1 MPGYVESTQQLVTEI
16 FVRDIHSSVQFYRR
30 LRFEVF
36 RENGTFAVLTWENH
50 RLFLDQLEDLPP
62 PPVFPQANMRVM
74 VPNVDDYW
82 KLAGEIGAPVLSPIS
97 ELRIATT
104 RDEIVIQEGE

>member
-30 LRFEVF
+30 LGFEVF

-50 RLFLDQLEDLPP
+50 RLFLDQRDDLPP
-62 PPVFPQANMRVM
+62 LPVFPQANMRVM

-82 KLAGEIGAPVLSPIS
+82 KLAGKIGAPVLSPIADPCPVTFLMNRWVGS
-97 ELRIATT
+97 
-104 RDEIVIQEGE
+104 